1 MNREPKMFIST
12 RGNAGAAT
20 APEAVLRGLA
30 SDGGLY
36 TLRDVPHLDIAEMA
50 ELDFC
55 GMAKRILGAYMQGY
69 AQADIDRC
77 VDAAYANKFDDAHI
91 APLCAVGDQ
100 YVLELFHG
108 PTAAFKDVALSLLP
122 QLMSSAMRITGFGRE
137 ILILTATSGDTG
149 SAAMKGFQNVDGVRI
164 IAFYPDRGISPIQR
178 AQMTTM
184 SGSNVCACAVS
195 DNFDAAQTGV
205 KRIFSEIAPEFCA
218 EQRISLSSA
227 NSINF
232 GRLAPQIVYYYSA
245 YLDLVRNKRIQMGD
259 PVNFCVPTGNF
270 GDILAGWYARSS
282 GLPIDHL
289 ICASNANNVLTDF
302 FQTGVY
308 DKRREF
314 HVTASPSMDILVSS
328 NLERLLF
335 EMLDYDAQ
343 AVCSRMA
350 DLKEKGFY
358 TMPDAA
364 MDKMRTC
371 FAAYCVSDAR
381 AFEAI
386 RRTLTE
392 TGYLMDPHTAV
403 AWQAA
408 QDYRAQTGD
417 TRPCITLSTASP
429 YKFPVSVLTALGAAA
444 PQNVRE
450 QIAALERI
458 SAVRAPESIRGVLDG
473 AVRFTDVI
481 DPKDMMA
488 YVMGKAA
495 NR

>member
-1 MNREPKMFIST
+1 MKDQKQFIST
-12 RGNAGAAT
+12 RGNAESAT

-36 TLRDVPHLDIAEMA
+36 TLRDVPRIDPAELIH
-50 ELDFC
+50 LDFC
-55 GMAKRILGAYMQGY
+55 GMAKRILGAYMAGY
-69 AQADIDRC
+69 PQANIDAC
-77 VDAAYANKFDDAHI
+77 VDAAYAGKFDDPCI
-91 APLCAVGDQ
+91 APLCAVGDR
-100 YVLELFHG
+100 YMLELFHG

-122 QLMSSAMRITGFGRE
+122 QLTSAAMRLTKFDRE

-149 SAAMKGFQNVDGVRI
+149 SAAMKGFQNVEGVRI

-205 KRIFSEIAPEFCA
+205 KRIFSEISPEFCA
-218 EQRISLSSA
+218 ENHVALSSA

-245 YLDLVRNKRIQMGD
+245 YLDLVRNGRIQMGD

-270 GDILAGWYARSS
+270 GDILAGWYARRS
-282 GLPIDHL
+282 GLPIDQL
-289 ICASNANNVLTDF
+289 ICASNENNVLTDF
-302 FQTGVY
+302 FRTGVY

-314 HVTASPSMDILVSS
+314 HVTASPSMDILISS

-343 AVCSRMA
+343 AVRDRMEA
-350 DLKEKGFY
+350 LKNEGFY

-364 MDKMRTC
+364 MEKLRAR
-371 FAAYCVSDAR
+371 FSAYCVSDER
-381 AFEAI
+381 AFAAI
-386 RRTLTE
+386 RKTLME

-408 QDYRAQTGD
+408 EDYRAQTGD
-417 TRPCITLSTASP
+417 VRPCVVLSTASP
-429 YKFPVSVLTALGAAA
+429 YKFPVSVLTALGEAV
-444 PQNVRE
+444 PENVRD
-450 QIAALERI
+450 QIAALERV
-458 SAVRAPESIRGVLDG
+458 SGTRAPESIRGVLG
-473 AVRFTDVI
+473 SPVRFTDVI
-481 DPKDMMA
+481 DPKDMMT

>member
-1 MNREPKMFIST
+1 MHDQKIFIST
-12 RGNAGAAT
+12 RGSAENAS

-36 TLRDVPHLDIAEMA
+36 TLRDVPRIDPAELMD
-50 ELDFC
+50 LDFC
-55 GMAKRILGAYMQGY
+55 GMEKRILGAYMAGY
-69 AQADIDRC
+69 SQDEIDKC
-77 VDAAYANKFDDAHI
+77 VDAAYADKFDDPLI
-91 APLCAVGDQ
+91 APVCAVGDK

-122 QLMSSAMRITGFGRE
+122 QLMSSAMRITGFDRE
-137 ILILTATSGDTG
+137 IMILTATSGDTG
-149 SAAMKGFQNVDGVRI
+149 SAAMNGFRNVDGVRI

-184 SGSNVCACAVS
+184 AGDNVCACAIS

-205 KRIFSEIAPEFCA
+205 KRIFSDISAKFCA
-218 EQRISLSSA
+218 DNHLSLSSA

-245 YLDLVRNKRIQMGD
+245 YVDLVRNDRIRMGD
-259 PVNFCVPTGNF
+259 PVNFSVPTGNF
-270 GDILAGWYARSS
+270 GDILAGWYARRS
-282 GLPIDHL
+282 GLPIKML
-289 ICASNANNVLTDF
+289 ICASNENNVLTDF
-302 FQTGVY
+302 FNTGVY

-343 AVCSRMA
+343 ALCDRMA
-350 DLKEKGFY
+350 DLKEKGCY
-358 TMPDAA
+358 SMPDAA
-364 MDKMRTC
+364 MDKLRAC
-371 FAAYCVSDAR
+371 FAAHCVTDVR

-386 RRTLTE
+386 RRALAD

-408 QDYRAQTGD
+408 EDYRAQTGD
-417 TRPCITLSTASP
+417 DLPCIVLSTASP
-429 YKFPVSVLTALGAAA
+429 YKFPVSVLTALGE
-444 PQNVRE
+444 NVPDDVFD
-450 QIAALERI
+450 QIAALDRV
-458 SAVRAPESIRGVLDG
+458 SGNRAPGVIRGVLNSD
-473 AVRFTDVI
+473 ARFRDVI
-481 DPKDMMA
+481 DPKDMME

-495 NR
+495 QK